1 MIPVIPIALAAGVA
15 GVAYYLLKPSAA
27 PVLPPAPPPPNPN
40 LFTKKDL
47 VDAKIVTPAKKIAV
61 DIGPATPE
69 YTQDQIWAGS
79 LTQKTSTDTATDAL
93 TGGALGAMGIVN
105 TQKDPLM
112 LRSLPSVGSAVL
124 KSMVKGSPLTLL
136 NEVSQDGK
144 WIKVVSQG
152 VPGWAYRE
160 FIKQV

>member
-1 MIPVIPIALAAGVA
+1 VA

-47 VDAKIVTPAKKIAV
+47 VDAKIVAPPKPTVKV

-93 TGGALGAMGIVN
+93 TGAALGAMGIVN

-112 LRSLPSVGSAVL
+112 LRSLPSTGAAVL
-124 KSMVKGSPLTLL
+124 KSMVKGSPVNLL
-136 NEVSQDGK
+136 HEVSQDGK
-144 WIKVVSQG
+144 WIKVASQG